1 MGKYLYQVVMI
12 NGRIVEFEADMVFSD
27 EDKHRFCYEGKIV
40 AEFERKNIAGYIA
53 AEIEEDD

>member
-12 NGRIVEFEADMVFSD
+12 NGKIVEFEADMVDSD
-27 EDKHRFCYEGKIV
+27 EDKYRFWYDEKEV
-40 AEFERKNIAGYIA
+40 AEFERKNIAGYVE

>member
-1 MGKYLYQVVMI
+1 MGKYLYQVVTI
-12 NGRIVEFEADMVFSD
+12 NGRIVQFEADMVESD
-27 EDKHRFCYEGKIV
+27 EERHRFWYDTEVV

>member
-27 EDKHRFCYEGKIV
+27 EDKHRFYYDEKIV
-40 AEFERKNIAGYIA
+40 AEFERKNIAGYVE